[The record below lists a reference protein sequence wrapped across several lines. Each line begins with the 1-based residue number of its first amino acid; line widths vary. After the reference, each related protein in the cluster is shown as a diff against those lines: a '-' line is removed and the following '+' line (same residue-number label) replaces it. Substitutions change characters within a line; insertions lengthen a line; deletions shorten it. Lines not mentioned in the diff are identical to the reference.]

1 MNYYSLLTLDFFS
14 QNELSYSEYYYTN
27 IYIKVI
33 FVIFLLYFISSYEP
47 ETRVPLDIDNNYNS
61 SEFEQNIDFSN
72 YSTEIKTIA
81 LYLPR
86 FQNISETFRGLK
98 IILNEWKNMNI
109 ITLESNLS
117 YHYPRVPGD
126 EEGYL
131 GYYDTR
137 YEKMVKK
144 QVELARSHGIYG
156 FGIYYYWFS
165 GKKFLDETIDL
176 FLESKKIKFPYF
188 LIWRNEDYKRRFLGF
203 ENDVF
208 LVQRY
213 NIKQVDKFI
222 NDIKKYLIS
231 ETYIKVQNNP
241 ILGIYDPSSIPE
253 VKKFLVT
260 LREEARKQDIGEI
273 YILSP
278 ADRIPRMVINFIDAA
293 FDMNPKEYH
302 QYKYLKNNKYFYYS
316 SSLIFHTK
324 LPNRK
329 YENYT
334 LYHGNVIEYDSSHT
348 TNVSIIYDEYTPEKF
363 YESNKILIN
372 RTKNIFNK
380 TNQFYF
386 INGWNN
392 WLEGSYLE
400 PDTNYGYAAIN
411 SFSKAL
417 YDLPYNSSIKYNFDE
432 LYKKVTIAVQAHIF
446 YEDLIEEMI
455 KKINNI
461 PFIFDLFISTDTID
475 KKNIIEKYV
484 KRNTKANY
492 YEIIALENKGTDL
505 LPMVI
510 QMKNKIWNYKYFC
523 HIHSR
528 QSNNSEFGKV
538 WRDYLLQN
546 LLGND
551 ETIKNIIDT
560 FIKNEKIGFIYPE
573 IIYNLTKIPYMIS
586 KNNDIYINYVIN
598 KIFPCYRVGTML
610 KYPLGNMFWAKVDAI
625 KQVFRHKFVYMLKK
639 IDTTEK
645 GLNITSYFNEVFW
658 LYLVKL
664 NGYFFK
670 TIFKSI

>member
-446 YEDLIEEMI
+446 YTDLIEEMI

-645 GLNITSYFNEVFW
+645 DLNITSYFNEVFW

>member
-446 YEDLIEEMI
+446 YTDLIEEMI

-461 PFIFDLFISTDTID
+461 PFIFDLFISTDTIV

-645 GLNITSYFNEVFW
+645 DLNITSYFNEVFW

>member
-1 MNYYSLLTLDFFS
+1 MNYYSLLTLDFFK
-14 QNELSYSEYYYTN
+14 QNELSYSEYYYVN

-33 FVIFLLYFISSYEP
+33 FIIFVLYFNSSYEP
-47 ETRVPLDIDNNYNS
+47 EPRLPLDIDNHYNI
-61 SEFEQNIDFSN
+61 SEYEQNIDFSN
-72 YSTEIKTIA
+72 YSTDVKTIA

-109 ITLESNLS
+109 TTLESNLS

-137 YEKMVKK
+137 YEKTVKK
-144 QVELARSHGIYG
+144 QVDLARSHGIYG

-208 LVQRY
+208 LVQKY
-213 NIKQVDKFI
+213 NLKQIDKFI

-231 ETYIKVQNNP
+231 PNYIKVQNKP
-241 ILGIYDPSSIPE
+241 ILGIFDPSSIPE
-253 VKKFLVT
+253 VKKYLVT
-260 LREEARKQDIGEI
+260 LREEAKKQDIGEI

-278 ADRIPRMVINFIDAA
+278 ADRIPRMVVHFIDAA
-293 FDMNPKEYH
+293 FDMNPQEYH
-302 QYKYLKNNKYFYYS
+302 QYKYLRINEYLYYS
-316 SSLIFHTK
+316 SSLLFHTK
-324 LPNRK
+324 LPNKK

-334 LYHGNVIEYDSSHT
+334 LFHGNVIEYDSSHT
-348 TNVSIIYDEYTPEKF
+348 MNVSIIYDEYTPEKF

-372 RTKNIFNK
+372 KTKRNFNK
-380 TNQFYF
+380 KEQFYF

-400 PDTNYGYAAIN
+400 PDMNYGYAAIN
-411 SFSKAL
+411 AFSKAL
-417 YDLPYNSSIKYNFDE
+417 YDLPYNSSSTYNFE
-432 LYKKVTIAVQAHIF
+432 GLYKEAKIAVQAHIF
-446 YEDLIEEMI
+446 YEDLIEEMNN
-455 KKINNI
+455 KINNI
-461 PFIFDLFISTDTID
+461 PFKFDLYITTDTLE
-475 KKNIIEKYV
+475 KKNIIDSYV
-484 KRNTKANY
+484 KINSKADY
-492 YEIIALENKGTDL
+492 YEIIVLENKGRDL

-523 HIHSR
+523 HIHSKK
-528 QSNNSEFGKV
+528 SNFTKFGNV
-538 WRDYLLQN
+538 WRHYLYQN
-546 LLGND
+546 LLGN
-551 ETIKNIIDT
+551 EEIIKDIIGT
-560 FIKNEKIGFIYPE
+560 FIKKEEIGFIYPE
-573 IIYNLTKIPYMIS
+573 IVYNLTKMPFMLS
-586 KNNDIYINYVIN
+586 KNNNIYLNYVIN
-598 KIFPCYRVGTML
+598 KIFPGYQVGTKL

-625 KQVFRHKFVYMLKK
+625 KQAFRHKYVYMLKN
-639 IDTTEK
+639 IDTEK
-645 GLNITSYFNEVFW
+645 DLNITSYFNEVFW
-658 LYLVKL
+658 LYLVKK
-664 NGYFFK
+664 NGYFYK